1 VAETLKRQECIGR
14 NKEVIHVARFPK
26 FYDPNRIGSLFYPDV
41 STIAAQAESAG
52 LAPAEE
58 DMVKVLL
65 LIIDMQV
72 DFCHQGGTLFVPGAP
87 ADVRRLIEFIYR
99 NAERISHITCS
110 LDSHYPFQ
118 IFHPA
123 WWVDI
128 DGKHPP
134 PFTIISTQDVEGGKW
149 RPLFKADWSTR
160 YVKRLQLEAKK
171 QLTIWPYHV
180 PIGAVGNALDPELW
194 SAVFWHSIARRSQPT
209 WWTKGSI
216 PQTEHY
222 SIVKPE
228 IEVPEEPQGTLSTDF
243 IQALEEYDYLV
254 IAGEAE
260 SHCVLETAEDLVRV
274 FRDRPDQLNKILL
287 LKDCT
292 SPVVHPEVDF
302 HAIARARFAEYEKLG
317 LRFIDSTDPLPAG

>member
-1 VAETLKRQECIGR
+1 
-14 NKEVIHVARFPK
+14 VARFPK

-58 DMVKVLL
+58 DTVKVLL

-87 ADVRRLIEFIYR
+87 ADVRRLIEFVYR

-123 WWVDI
+123 WWVDAN
-128 DGKHPP
+128 GKHPP
-134 PFTIISTQDVEGGKW
+134 PFTIISAQDVEGGKW
-149 RPLFKADWSTR
+149 RPLFKSDWSVR
-160 YVKRLQLEAKK
+160 YVRRLQQEAKK

-194 SAVFWHSIARRSQPT
+194 SAVFWYSIARRSQPT

-216 PQTEHY
+216 PHTEHY

-228 IEVPEEPQGTLSTDF
+228 IEVPEEPQGTFSTDF

-260 SHCVLETAEDLVRV
+260 SHCVLETAEDLVGV
-274 FRDRPDQLNKILL
+274 YRDRPDQLNKILM

-302 HAIARARFAEYEKLG
+302 HAIAQARFYEYEKLG
-317 LRFIDSTDPLPAG
+317 LRFVNSIDPLLF

>member
-1 VAETLKRQECIGR
+1 MNAA
-14 NKEVIHVARFPK
+14 KEVIHVARTPD
-26 FYDPNRIGSLFYPDV
+26 FYDSNRIGTLFYPDV
-41 STIAAQAESAG
+41 STIAAHAESATLG
-52 LAPAEE
+52 PAEE
-58 DMVKVLL
+58 DTVRVLL

-72 DFCHQGGTLFVPGAP
+72 DFCHEGGTLFVPGAP
-87 ADVRRLIEFIYR
+87 DDVRRLIEFIYS
-99 NAERISHITCS
+99 NAERISHIACS

-123 WWVDI
+123 WWVDA

-134 PFTIISTQDVEGGKW
+134 PFTIISAEDVEEGKW
-149 RPLFKADWSTR
+149 RPLFKADWSVQ
-160 YVKRLQLEAKK
+160 YVNRLQQDAKK

-222 SIVKPE
+222 SILKPE
-228 IEVPEEPQGTLSTDF
+228 IEVPEEPQGRLSTEF
-243 IQALEEYDYLV
+243 IEVLADYNYLV

-274 FRDRPDQLNKILL
+274 FCDRPRQLKKILI

-302 HAIARARFAEYEKLG
+302 HAIARKRFAEYEKLG
-317 LRFIDSTDPLPAG
+317 LRFIDSTAPFPILGSPDA

>member
-1 VAETLKRQECIGR
+1 MAL
-14 NKEVIHVARFPK
+14 FPD
-26 FYDPNRIGSLFYPDV
+26 FYDPNRIGRLFYPDV
-41 STIAAQAESAG
+41 AAIAAQAEAAG
-52 LAPAEE
+52 LPPAED
-58 DMVKVLL
+58 DMTKVLL

-72 DFCHQGGTLFVPGAP
+72 DFCHEQGTLYVPGAL
-87 ADVRRLIEFIYR
+87 DDIRRLIEFLYR

-123 WWVDI
+123 WWADA
-128 DGKHPP
+128 DGRHPA
-134 PFTIISTQDVEGGKW
+134 PFTIISAEDVEGGKW
-149 RPLFKADWSTR
+149 LPLFRTEWSTR
-160 YVKRLQLEAKK
+160 YVKSLQQEAKK

-194 SAVFWHSIARRSQPT
+194 SAVFWHSIARKSQPT

-222 SIVKPE
+222 SILKPE
-228 IEVPEEPQGTLSTDF
+228 IEVPQEPQGSLSSDF
-243 IQALEEYDYLV
+243 IQTLADYDFLI

-260 SHCVLETAEDLVRV
+260 SHCVLETAEDLVEV
-274 FRDRPDQLNKILL
+274 FRDRPDQLARIIL

-302 HAIARARFAEYEKLG
+302 HAIAQERFADYEKLG
-317 LRFIDSTDPLPAG
+317 LRFISSTDPLPF

>member
-1 VAETLKRQECIGR
+1 M
-14 NKEVIHVARFPK
+14 ARTPD
-26 FYDPNRIGSLFYPDV
+26 FYNSNRIGTLFYPDV
-41 STIAAQAESAG
+41 STIAAHAESVA
-52 LAPAEE
+52 LSPADE
-58 DMVKVLL
+58 DTVRVLL

-72 DFCHQGGTLFVPGAP
+72 DFCHEGGTLFVPGAP
-87 ADVRRLIEFIYR
+87 DDVRRLIEFIYS
-99 NAERISHITCS
+99 NAERISHIACS
-110 LDSHYPFQ
+110 LDSHYPYQ

-123 WWVDI
+123 WWVDA

-134 PFTIISTQDVEGGKW
+134 PFTIISAEDVEGGKW
-149 RPLFKADWSTR
+149 RPLFKADWSVQ
-160 YVKRLQLEAKK
+160 YVNRLQQDAKK

-222 SIVKPE
+222 SILKPE
-228 IEVPEEPQGTLSTDF
+228 IEVPEEPQGRLSTDF
-243 IQALEEYDYLV
+243 IEVLADYDYLV

-274 FRDRPDQLNKILL
+274 FRDRPQQLKKILI

-302 HAIARARFAEYEKLG
+302 HAIAQKRFAEHEKLG
-317 LRFIDSTDPLPAG
+317 LRFIDSTAPFPFSGSPDA

>member
-1 VAETLKRQECIGR
+1 MAKIP
-14 NKEVIHVARFPK
+14 A
-26 FYDPNRIGSLFYPDV
+26 FYDPHRIGTLFHPDV
-41 STIAAQAESAG
+41 STIAAQAESAN
-52 LAPAEE
+52 LPSAEE
-58 DMVKVLL
+58 DTIKVLL

-72 DFCHQGGTLFVPGAP
+72 DFCHEGGTLFVPGAP
-87 ADVRRLIEFIYR
+87 GDVRRLIEFIYT

-123 WWVDI
+123 WWVDA
-128 DGKHPP
+128 DEKHPP
-134 PFTIISTQDVEGGKW
+134 PFTIISAEEVEQGKW
-149 RPLFKADWSTR
+149 RPLFKADWSAR
-160 YVKRLQLEAKK
+160 YVNRLQQDAKK

-216 PQTEHY
+216 PHTEHY
-222 SIVKPE
+222 SILKPE

-243 IQALEEYDYLV
+243 IQALADYDYLM

-274 FRDRPDQLNKILL
+274 FHDRPDQLNKILM

-302 HAIARARFAEYEKLG
+302 HAIAQRRFAEYEELG
-317 LRFIDSTDPLPAG
+317 LRFINSADTLPF

>member
-1 VAETLKRQECIGR
+1 M
-14 NKEVIHVARFPK
+14 ARTPD
-26 FYDPNRIGSLFYPDV
+26 FYNSNRIGTLFYPDV
-41 STIAAQAESAG
+41 STIAAHAESAA
-52 LAPAEE
+52 LSPADE
-58 DMVKVLL
+58 DTVRVLL

-72 DFCHQGGTLFVPGAP
+72 DFCHEGGTLFVPGAP
-87 ADVRRLIEFIYR
+87 DDVRRLIEFIYS
-99 NAERISHITCS
+99 NAERISHIAYS
-110 LDSHYPFQ
+110 LDSHYPYQ

-123 WWVDI
+123 WWVDA

-134 PFTIISTQDVEGGKW
+134 PFTIISAEDVEGGKW
-149 RPLFKADWSTR
+149 RPLFKADWSVQ
-160 YVKRLQLEAKK
+160 YVNRLQQDAKK

-222 SIVKPE
+222 SILKPE
-228 IEVPEEPQGTLSTDF
+228 IEVPEEPQGRLSTDF
-243 IQALEEYDYLV
+243 IEVLADYDYLV

-274 FRDRPDQLNKILL
+274 FRDRPQQLKKILI

-302 HAIARARFAEYEKLG
+302 HAIAQKRFAEHEKLG
-317 LRFIDSTDPLPAG
+317 LRFIDSTAPFPFPGSPDA

>member
-1 VAETLKRQECIGR
+1 MEEMHMAQT
-14 NKEVIHVARFPK
+14 PD
-26 FYDPNRIGSLFYPDV
+26 FYDPNRIGKLFYPDV

-52 LAPAEE
+52 LSSAEE
-58 DMVKVLL
+58 DATKVLL

-72 DFCHQGGTLFVPGAP
+72 DFCHERGTLYVPGALD
-87 ADVRRLIEFIYR
+87 DVRRLIEFIYK
-99 NAERISHITCS
+99 NAENISHITCS

-123 WWVDI
+123 WWVDVN
-128 DGKHPP
+128 GKHPA
-134 PFTIISTQDVEGGKW
+134 PFTIISAEDVDQGKW
-149 RPLFKADWSTR
+149 LPLFKANWSTW
-160 YVKRLQLEAKK
+160 YVKRLHQEARK

-216 PQTEHY
+216 PRTEHY
-222 SIVKPE
+222 SILKPE
-228 IEVPEEPQGTLSTDF
+228 IEVPDEPQGTLSTDF
-243 IQALEEYDYLV
+243 IQALTEYDYLV

-260 SHCVLETAEDLVRV
+260 SHCVLETTEDLVAV
-274 FRDRPDQLNKILL
+274 FHDRPNQLEKIHI

-292 SPVVHPEVDF
+292 SPVVHPDVDF
-302 HAIARARFAEYEKLG
+302 HAIAQKQFAEYEKLG
-317 LRFIDSTDPLPAG
+317 LRFINSTDPLPF

>member
-1 VAETLKRQECIGR
+1 MAL
-14 NKEVIHVARFPK
+14 FPD
-26 FYDPNRIGSLFYPDV
+26 FYDPNRIGKLFYPDV
-41 STIAAQAESAG
+41 SIIAAQAESAG
-52 LAPAEE
+52 LPPAEE
-58 DMVKVLL
+58 DTLKVLL

-72 DFCHQGGTLFVPGAP
+72 DFCHEGGMLHVPGAL
-87 ADVRRLIEFIYR
+87 DDIRRLIEFIYR
-99 NAERISHITCS
+99 NAERITHITCS

-123 WWVDI
+123 WWVDA
-128 DGKHPP
+128 DGEHPG
-134 PFTIISTQDVEGGKW
+134 PFTIISAQEVEEGRW
-149 RPLFKADWSTR
+149 RPLFKPEWSTR
-160 YVKRLQLEAKK
+160 YVKELQQEAKK

-180 PIGAVGNALDPELW
+180 PIGGVGSALDPELW

-222 SIVKPE
+222 SILKPE
-228 IEVPEEPQGTLSTDF
+228 IEVPDEPKGTLSAEF
-243 IQALEEYDYLV
+243 VQPLAEYDYLV

-260 SHCVLETAEDLVRV
+260 SHCVLETAEDLVEI
-274 FRDRPDQLNKILL
+274 FRHRPDQLGKIHM

-302 HAIARARFAEYEKLG
+302 HAIAQEHFAEYEKLG
-317 LRFIDSTDPLPAG
+317 LRFINSTDPLPF

>member
-1 VAETLKRQECIGR
+1 MNVIE
-14 NKEVIHVARFPK
+14 EVKHVASIPD
-26 FYDPNRIGSLFYPDV
+26 FYDPNRIGTLFYPDV
-41 STIAAQAESAG
+41 STIAAHAESAA
-52 LAPAEE
+52 LSPAEE
-58 DMVKVLL
+58 DTVRALL

-72 DFCHQGGTLFVPGAP
+72 DFCHEWGTLFVPGAP
-87 ADVRRLIEFIYR
+87 DDVRRLIEFIYS
-99 NAERISHITCS
+99 NAERISHIACS

-123 WWVDI
+123 WWVGA

-134 PFTIISTQDVEGGKW
+134 PFTIISAEDVEGGKW
-149 RPLFKADWSTR
+149 RPLFRSDWSVQ
-160 YVKRLQLEAKK
+160 YVHRLQKDAKK

-222 SIVKPE
+222 SILGPE
-228 IEVPEEPQGTLSTDF
+228 IEVPDEPQGRQSTEF
-243 IQALEEYDYLV
+243 VEFLAEYDYLV

-260 SHCVLETAEDLVRV
+260 SHCVLETAEDLVTV
-274 FRDRPDQLNKILL
+274 FRNRPDQLEKIHV

-302 HAIARARFAEYEKLG
+302 HAIAQESFAEYEKIG
-317 LRFIDSTDPLPAG
+317 LRFIKSTEPMPF

>member
-1 VAETLKRQECIGR
+1 MAKIP
-14 NKEVIHVARFPK
+14 A
-26 FYDPNRIGSLFYPDV
+26 FYDPNRIGTLFYPDV
-41 STIAAQAESAG
+41 STIAAQAESAN
-52 LAPAEE
+52 LRSAEE
-58 DMVKVLL
+58 DAIKVLL

-72 DFCHQGGTLFVPGAP
+72 DFCHEGGTLFVPGAP
-87 ADVRRLIEFIYR
+87 GDVRRLIEFIYT

-118 IFHPA
+118 IFHTA
-123 WWVDI
+123 WWVDAS
-128 DGKHPP
+128 GKHPS
-134 PFTIISTQDVEGGKW
+134 PFTIISGADVERGMW
-149 RPLFKADWSTR
+149 RPLFKPDWSVQ
-160 YVKRLQLEAKK
+160 YVNRLQQDAKK

-194 SAVFWHSIARRSQPT
+194 SAVFWHSIARGSQPT

-216 PQTEHY
+216 PHTEHY
-222 SIVKPE
+222 SILKPE

-243 IQALEEYDYLV
+243 IQALADYDYLV

-274 FRDRPDQLNKILL
+274 FRDRPDQLNKILM

-302 HAIARARFAEYEKLG
+302 HAIAQERFSEYKKLG
-317 LRFIDSTDPLPAG
+317 LRFINSVDTLPF

>member
-123 WWVDI
+123 WWVDT

-287 LKDCT
+287 LKDST

>member
-1 VAETLKRQECIGR
+1 
-14 NKEVIHVARFPK
+14 VIYVARFPE
-26 FYDPNRIGSLFYPDV
+26 FYNPNRIGTLFHPDV
-41 STIAAQAESAG
+41 STIAAQAESAN
-52 LAPAEE
+52 LPSAEE
-58 DMVKVLL
+58 DTIKVLL

-72 DFCHQGGTLFVPGAP
+72 DFCHEGGTLFVPGAP
-87 ADVRRLIEFIYR
+87 GDVRRLIEFIYT

-123 WWVDI
+123 WWVDA

-134 PFTIISTQDVEGGKW
+134 PFTIISTEEVEQGKW
-149 RPLFKADWSTR
+149 RPLFKAEWSAR
-160 YVKRLQLEAKK
+160 YVNRLQQDAKK

-180 PIGAVGNALDPELW
+180 PIGTVGNALDPELW

-222 SIVKPE
+222 SILKPE

-243 IQALEEYDYLV
+243 IKALKEYDYLV

-260 SHCVLETAEDLVRV
+260 SHCVLETAEDLVKV
-274 FRDRPDQLNKILL
+274 FRDRSDQLNKILM

-302 HAIARARFAEYEKLG
+302 HAIAQARFAEYEKLG
-317 LRFIDSTDPLPAG
+317 LRFINSTAPLPF